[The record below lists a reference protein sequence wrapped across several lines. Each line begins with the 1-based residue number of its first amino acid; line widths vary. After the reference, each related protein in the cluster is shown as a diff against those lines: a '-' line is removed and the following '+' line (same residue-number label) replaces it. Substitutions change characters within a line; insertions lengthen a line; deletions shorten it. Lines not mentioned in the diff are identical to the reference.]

1 MKNGCKIFVG
11 KPEKKGP
18 LGRLRCRWKDNMGM
32 YLREI
37 DWAGVDWMYL
47 AQDRDQWKVPL
58 NAVIMNLQVP

>member
-1 MKNGCKIFVG
+1 
-11 KPEKKGP
+11 
-18 LGRLRCRWKDNMGM
+18 MGM